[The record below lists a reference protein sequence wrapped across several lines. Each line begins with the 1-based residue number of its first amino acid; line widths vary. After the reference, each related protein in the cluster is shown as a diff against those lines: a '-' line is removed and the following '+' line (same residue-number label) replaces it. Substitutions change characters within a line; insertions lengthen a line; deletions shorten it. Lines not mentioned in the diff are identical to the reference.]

1 MSADKKEGA
10 AMTTPAG
17 LWGVADHRMA
27 PIFYYIASY
36 RRSKHYT
43 IKNLARICR

>member
-27 PIFYYIASY
+27 PIFYYNFLP
-36 RRSKHYT
+36 K
-43 IKNLARICR
+43 K